1 MKKLSFHSQ
10 LILHTLIL
18 AMLLLVTISAFAC
31 SGTGTTPT
39 STFSFPTRP
48 TESTIN
54 PPPTL
59 EPIPTVPDTP
69 TTSPMPTQN
78 VVPTKATT
86 PTSNAEANLTIKS
99 ASAIV
104 QTAGSDYASYT
115 YTVSG
120 EVSGLD
126 SSIFLM
132 SAVIIDPKIG
142 EVPLTGPQDATGG
155 WSYTKD
161 PNYKSV
167 RFEKKAGE
175 PDSMTWTITGSGKEG
190 ASYAFPGCT
199 IEFRAILRFNGVNI
213 QRQNIQVKAS

>member
-1 MKKLSFHSQ
+1 MKIFSFYSQ
-10 LILHTLIL
+10 LILPTLVL
-18 AMLLLVTISAFAC
+18 AMLLLLTISAFAC

-48 TESTIN
+48 TENTATN
-54 PPPTL
+54 PAPTP
-59 EPIPTVPDTP
+59 EPIPTPTDIPSP
-69 TTSPMPTQN
+69 TTPTQN
-78 VVPTKATT
+78 IVPTKSTT
-86 PTSNAEANLTIKS
+86 PTSKAEAKLTIKS
-99 ASAIV
+99 AGAII
-104 QTAGSDYASYT
+104 QIAGSDYASYT

-126 SSIFLM
+126 GSIFLM

-199 IEFRAILRFNGVNI
+199 IEFRAILRLNGVNI